1 MTTTIAACALYL
13 LCARLE
19 CKSALY
25 DARATCA
32 GDYAF
37 ATEVAFPDA
46 QLEYSACRSEAWD
59 EYQLCLSY
67 VTEEEV
73 CP

>member
-1 MTTTIAACALYL
+1 MSTTIAACALYL

-25 DARATCA
+25 DARAACA
-32 GDYAF
+32 GDYGF
-37 ATEVAFPDA
+37 SLEISVPDA
-46 QLEYSACRSEAWD
+46 QLEYNACRTEAWD
-59 EYQLCLSY
+59 EYQLCLKS
-67 VTEEEV
+67 VTEEGV